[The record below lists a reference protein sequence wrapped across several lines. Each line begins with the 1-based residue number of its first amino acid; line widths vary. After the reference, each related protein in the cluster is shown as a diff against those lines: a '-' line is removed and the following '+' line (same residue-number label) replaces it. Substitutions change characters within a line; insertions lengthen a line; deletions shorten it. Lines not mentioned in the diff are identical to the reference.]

1 MQQYLGTDV
10 TTEELHMDQIRFFS
24 LHNQIKYVEQVIGT
38 YTYGINRITWTHDV
52 YMISDNVSEPA
63 YHISYTWTA

>member
-1 MQQYLGTDV
+1 MN
-10 TTEELHMDQIRFFS
+10 QIRFFY
-24 LHNQIKYVEQVIGT
+24 LHNQIKYVKPVIGT

-63 YHISYTWTA
+63 YNISYTWTA